1 MRRVSESDHEL
12 LEGALDRLYR
22 APPARFVAERKA
34 IVVELR
40 ARAATAASAE
50 VARARRPTPTA
61 WALNQVAHASP
72 KIIRAFGDAVEELRS
87 AQARAF
93 KTGGD
98 DASRFAAARA
108 DLKERTRDVVQAV
121 REVMSMEG
129 LAWTREAQRRVART
143 LHAVPFASPEDRA
156 RLFAGRLDRDL
167 EAAADF
173 GSLAGGAPTERE
185 RDEEKTNNRIERPK
199 GEKKKKKGEMQERAA
214 RARAQGEATAR
225 ARRESAERAR
235 VEAKERALVRA
246 RDARMKKILASAQ
259 AAQSEADRLE
269 AQAANAEKR
278 AAKARLAA
286 DAARAAA
293 VKAREAAAEASTKAA
308 EALLA
313 LSQGSRA
320 FG

>member
-61 WALNQVAHASP
+61 WAVNQVAHASP
-72 KIIRAFGDAVEELRS
+72 KIIRVFGDAVEELRS

-199 GEKKKKKGEMQERAA
+199 GKKKKGEMQERAA

-225 ARRESAERAR
+225 ARREAAERAR

>member
-1 MRRVSESDHEL
+1 
-12 LEGALDRLYR
+12 
-22 APPARFVAERKA
+22 
-34 IVVELR
+34 
-40 ARAATAASAE
+40 
-50 VARARRPTPTA
+50 
-61 WALNQVAHASP
+61 
-72 KIIRAFGDAVEELRS
+72 VEELRS

-199 GEKKKKKGEMQERAA
+199 GEKKKGEMQERAA

-225 ARRESAERAR
+225 ARREAAERAR

-320 FG
+320 YGAYG